1 MIHALLA
8 TLLLA
13 QAAPVQP
20 GVAPATPKALE
31 TPEAPAADSP
41 RTRAEAMLTA
51 KDARAEL
58 LYNAGVEMYRAG
70 ELELARELF
79 ATAASK
85 AKANIAA
92 RSMYNR
98 GTTSYAEAVEAMKG
112 AGESGQPAADAQK
125 AVMESLE
132 RSLRELKDAVRADPS
147 NTDARAN
154 AELAYRVLKELKK
167 QQEQQEQQQQQQ
179 DQQKQDEQKQDQ
191 KQDQKNGQ
199 DQDPQQQDQQQQDQQ
214 KNDDSQKQDEKQDGK
229 QDQQQEQ
236 TNGEQKD
243 EQQQPQDGEQKQDEQ
258 QQAQTAEADK
268 KPMTKQEV
276 ERLLQRIRDKERARI
291 LEKLSKERARTK
303 PAPKDW

>member
-13 QAAPVQP
+13 QAAPVQA
-20 GVAPATPKALE
+20 GDAPAAPKA
-31 TPEAPAADSP
+31 PEAPAADSP
-41 RTRAEAMLTA
+41 RTRAEAMLSA

-85 AKANIAA
+85 ARANIAA

-112 AGESGQPAADAQK
+112 AGESGQSPADAQK

-132 RSLRELKDAVRADPS
+132 RSLKELKDAVRADPS
-147 NTDARAN
+147 NVDARAN

-167 QQEQQEQQQQQQ
+167 QQEQQQ
-179 DQQKQDEQKQDQ
+179 DQQKQDEQKPDQ
-191 KQDQKNGQ
+191 RQDQKNEQG
-199 DQDPQQQDQQQQDQQ
+199 QDQQQQDQQ
-214 KNDDSQKQDEKQDGK
+214 QKDQQKNDESQKQDEKQDGK
-229 QDQQQEQ
+229 QDRQQEQ
-236 TNGEQKD
+236 KNGEEKD
-243 EQQQPQDGEQKQDEQ
+243 DQQQQDGEQKQDEQ
-258 QQAQTAEADK
+258 QQQQQTAEADK

>member
-85 AKANIAA
+85 AKANVAA

-167 QQEQQEQQQQQQ
+167 QQEQQQQQQ

-199 DQDPQQQDQQQQDQQ
+199 DQDQQQQDQQQQNQQ
-214 KNDDSQKQDEKQDGK
+214 KNDDSQKQDEKQDEK

>member
-167 QQEQQEQQQQQQ
+167 QQEQQQQQQ

-199 DQDPQQQDQQQQDQQ
+199 DQDQQQQDQQQQDQQ

>member
-1 MIHALLA
+1 MIHTLLA
-8 TLLLA
+8 SLLLT
-13 QAAPVQP
+13 QAAPAQP
-20 GVAPATPKALE
+20 ADARETADAAEAPIGEAPAG
-31 TPEAPAADSP
+31 EAPAADSP
-41 RTRAEAMLTA
+41 RTRAEAMLGA

-85 AKANIAA
+85 AKASVAA

-112 AGESGQPAADAQK
+112 AGESGQPPAETQK

-167 QQEQQEQQQQQQ
+167 QQEQEQQQQQQQ
-179 DQQKQDEQKQDQ
+179 DQATPPATTIAKGVRK
-191 KQDQKNGQ
+191 G
-199 DQDPQQQDQQQQDQQ
+199 
-214 KNDDSQKQDEKQDGK
+214 S
-229 QDQQQEQ
+229 
-236 TNGEQKD
+236 
-243 EQQQPQDGEQKQDEQ
+243 
-258 QQAQTAEADK
+258 AF
-268 KPMTKQEV
+268 
-276 ERLLQRIRDKERARI
+276 IRI
-291 LEKLSKERARTK
+291 LVRLKMPKSKKVQKANTIFSCE
-303 PAPKDW
+303 

>member
-98 GTTSYAEAVEAMKG
+98 GTTSYAEAVESMKV
-112 AGESGQPAADAQK
+112 AGESGQSPADAQK

-167 QQEQQEQQQQQQ
+167 QQEQQQQQQ

-199 DQDPQQQDQQQQDQQ
+199 DQDQQQQDQQQQDQQ